1 LLTNFA
7 SELKHLFG
15 RSDVSIDRE
24 YSHCGGKTCDA
35 AAAAAAAAGIRRQA
49 AASLAAAAAAA
60 AAVAVQEAALEHR
73 WRAAAAAASG
83 YLTVGAAVRGW
94 SRQEVCSGFP
104 LVAHASRSQ
113 PQPQLHKIDTT
124 FPGDCVHYC
133 RLVWIV
139 NVLSW
144 VGADSG

>member
-1 LLTNFA
+1 MAERHAMRQRQRQQRQA
-7 SELKHLFG
+7 S
-15 RSDVSIDRE
+15 
-24 YSHCGGKTCDA
+24 GG
-35 AAAAAAAAGIRRQA
+35 RRQA
-49 AASLAAAAAAA
+49 VASLAAAAAAA

-73 WRAAAAAASG
+73 WRAAASG

-124 FPGDCVHYC
+124 FPGDFVHYC

>member
-1 LLTNFA
+1 MAERHAMRQRQRQQRQA
-7 SELKHLFG
+7 S
-15 RSDVSIDRE
+15 
-24 YSHCGGKTCDA
+24 GGK
-35 AAAAAAAAGIRRQA
+35 RQE

>member
-1 LLTNFA
+1 MLTNFA

-15 RSDVSIDRE
+15 RSDISIDRE
-24 YSHCGGKTCDA
+24 YSAERHAMRQRQQRQASCGK
-35 AAAAAAAAGIRRQA
+35 RQA